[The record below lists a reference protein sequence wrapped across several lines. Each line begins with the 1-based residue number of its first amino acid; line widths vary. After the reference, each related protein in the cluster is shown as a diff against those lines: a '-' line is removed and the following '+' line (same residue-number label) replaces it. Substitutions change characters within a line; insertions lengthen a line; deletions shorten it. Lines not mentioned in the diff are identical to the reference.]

1 MRLIC
6 CAKIYHMDKFKI
18 EKMTISSLDEV
29 MKIEK
34 LAYGE
39 HHWSRESFVAEIDN
53 RISSYNCAYSQNKNL
68 AGYMGLWKII
78 DEAHITNLAVHPD
91 FRRKGVAKSLLLYAL
106 DECYK
111 EKIKYLTLEVRVSN
125 EGAIKLYE
133 VFGFKSLG
141 VRKKYYQNNN
151 EDALI
156 MWSENIFSE
165 SYKKRYE
172 KLKEKIG
179 DVILK

>member
-1 MRLIC
+1 
-6 CAKIYHMDKFKI
+6 MDKIKI
-18 EKMTISSLDEV
+18 EKMTLASLDEV
-29 MKIEK
+29 MQIEA
-34 LAYGE
+34 LAYGK

-53 RISSYNCAYSQNKNL
+53 QISTYNCAYINGKIM

-78 DEAHITNLAVHPD
+78 DEAHVTNLAVHPD
-91 FRRKGVAKSLLLYAL
+91 FRRKGVAKALLLNAL
-106 DECYK
+106 KECYND
-111 EKIKYLTLEVRVSN
+111 KIKYLTLEVRVSN
-125 EGAIKLYE
+125 TGAIKLYE
-133 VFGFKSLG
+133 DFGFKSLG

-165 SYKKRYE
+165 KYKERYN

-179 DVILK
+179 DLILDE